1 MVCCLS
7 VQSSLNFSLSCTLVP
22 LKPSSSLGFLVRLAV
37 AKFRG
42 PHYGSTSS
50 ITSSAFWPSSNTLDL
65 RCQWKKSGKTD
76 GWVLGAGDP
85 ADYLCRDFHC
95 VRAQDHVHG

>member
-1 MVCCLS
+1 MLPFGAVFTELFFIMYLGAFEAIIILS
-7 VQSSLNFSLSCTLVP
+7 F
-22 LKPSSSLGFLVRLAV
+22 FVRLAAF
-37 AKFRG
+37 AKFGG

-50 ITSSAFWPSSNTLDL
+50 ITSLAFWPSSNTLDL

-76 GWVLGAGDP
+76 GWLLGAGDP